1 AAEKGEHLRLRGLRG
16 IARGDWTEGSLHDE
30 CNLAATMQAD
40 IDVSQPL
47 RHLSSGIELMCVN
60 NVERSWGRAYRAF
73 ALPSDID
80 GNRTEARYDKGV
92 LTLTL
97 PKRVNGNARRITVS

>member
-1 AAEKGEHLRLRGLRG
+1 MRLIGSVFCQTARGLGFGQPVGAAAEKGEHLRLRGLRG

-60 NVERSWGRAYRAF
+60 KTRQPARSVPVRA
-73 ALPSDID
+73 LD
-80 GNRTEARYDKGV
+80 ARP
-92 LTLTL
+92 LSRNPL
-97 PKRVNGNARRITVS
+97 